1 MKTPKTSSPTG
12 RRVRPKDG
20 LGYGILTGLL
30 GYRLRRA
37 QALVFSHFLETVGKA
52 GISPGQFG
60 VLVLIKENEGLSQS
74 ALAKGFGI
82 ERSTM
87 VAVIDGLE
95 KRGWVKR
102 VASKR
107 DRRSYALSLTAAGR
121 DFLERVTPE
130 VEAHEREIAAAL
142 SEQERDQL
150 LGLLA
155 RIAAGGAAKS

>member
-1 MKTPKTSSPTG
+1 MPKTPRPTG
-12 RRVRPKDG
+12 RQASTKGG
-20 LGYGILTGLL
+20 LDYGILTGLL

-37 QALVFSHFLETVGKA
+37 QAVVFGHFLETVGEA

-95 KRGWVKR
+95 KRGWVER
-102 VASKR
+102 VPSAR
-107 DRRSYALSLTAAGR
+107 DRRSYALSLTNAGR
-121 DFLERVTPE
+121 ALLDRVTPE
-130 VEAHEREIAAAL
+130 VEAHEKEIAAGL
-142 SEQERDQL
+142 SAAERDQL
-150 LGLLA
+150 IGLLA
-155 RIAAGGAAKS
+155 RIAGDTG